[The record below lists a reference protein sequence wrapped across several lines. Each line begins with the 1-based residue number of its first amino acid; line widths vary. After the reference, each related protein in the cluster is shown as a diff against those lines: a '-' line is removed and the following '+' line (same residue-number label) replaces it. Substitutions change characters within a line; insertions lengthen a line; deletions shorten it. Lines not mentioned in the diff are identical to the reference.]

1 MPDGN
6 KSSWFT
12 TKHFVISWKSLILLL
27 IDKDNFEKIF
37 NQYEKLIFLDQFS
50 SLLSEEK

>member
-1 MPDGN
+1 MVYN
-6 KSSWFT
+6 QVFCC
-12 TKHFVISWKSLILLL
+12 FVKSLILLL

-37 NQYEKLIFLDQFS
+37 NQYEKLIFSDQFS